1 MARFSSES
9 IEQVRDAVDIAEVI
23 APYTELRRAGQRLQG
38 LCPFH
43 DERTPSFS
51 VNPQDKLYYCFG
63 CGEKGDVFTFLQEKE
78 GMRFAEAVETLADRF
93 GVEVKPESEDPRIEE
108 ARKRRARLG
117 EVLDRTAAY
126 YVKYLWESDEAKK
139 AREYLL
145 GRGLSEKSLREFE
158 VGFAPNRWDTVVMRG
173 QQGGFS
179 HAELKAAGLVK
190 KGQKGGWMDHF
201 RARIMFPIRD
211 GRGRMQGFG
220 GRATRQEQRAKYVNS
235 PDGELFHKSR
245 LLYGIDRA
253 RPSIAKKGRAVV
265 VEGYTDVI
273 AAHQAGVGETVAV
286 MGTAITPDQVKL
298 LAAHTDE
305 VVLALDADRAGREAM
320 LRAQGVASGKRV
332 RLRVAAMPEGED
344 PAEMLGGEGPGSTAA
359 ERFLKLV
366 DDAVELSVFHAG
378 TLLDDADLAT
388 PDGRDRAL
396 NEVIPVLKAMPDSI
410 TRDELMRDVGERLG
424 ADPGLV
430 ARRLAAA
437 PRPRPAA
444 TTVRSASGSPGDD
457 PSAAEASPFAGGE
470 AGSPSPRPLS
480 THELREQALLA
491 MCIAAP
497 AYGRDYVEK
506 LKREHLSTPAM
517 GRVRDWL
524 AGHLDEPTK
533 GLPDDDAE
541 LGGIVLSLAKKAP
554 SEPASPEAMAL
565 TFLQLEQGAIERRIA
580 EAEALGVSAASVELQ
595 KRRAALAERI
605 AHYQSEAP
613 RAPARR

>member
-9 IEQVRDAVDIAEVI
+9 IERVRDAVDIAEVL

-78 GMRFAEAVETLADRF
+78 GLPFAEAVETLAERF
-93 GVEVKPESEDPRIEE
+93 GVEVEREQEDPRLEE
-108 ARKRRARLG
+108 QRKRRARLG

-126 YVKYLWESDEAKK
+126 YVKYLWESDEAEK
-139 AREYLL
+139 ARAYLTE
-145 GRGLSEKSLREFE
+145 RGLSEESLREFE

-179 HAELKAAGLVK
+179 QAELVAAGLVK

-211 GRGRMQGFG
+211 ARGRMQGFG

-253 RPSIAKKGRAVV
+253 RPAIAKKGRAVV

-273 AAHQAGVGETVAV
+273 AAHQAGMAETVAV

-298 LAAHTDE
+298 LAAHTEE
-305 VVLALDADRAGREAM
+305 VVLALDADRPGREAM

-344 PAEMLGGEGPGSTAA
+344 PADMLGGEGPGSTAA
-359 ERFLKLV
+359 ERFGKLV
-366 DDAVELSVFHAG
+366 DDAVDLSVFHVG
-378 TLLDDADLAT
+378 TLLDEADLAT
-388 PDGRDRAL
+388 PDGRDKAL
-396 NEVIPVLKAMPDSI
+396 NEVVPVLKAMNDSI
-410 TRDELMRDVGERLG
+410 SRDEMVRDVGEKLS

-437 PRPRPAA
+437 PRIPLAAAPTPAA
-444 TTVRSASGSPGDD
+444 ESSGGED
-457 PSAAEASPFAGGE
+457 SPFSPSDSAPEAPRARSTQEHLE
-470 AGSPSPRPLS
+470 AG
-480 THELREQALLA
+480 LLQ

-497 AYGRDYVEK
+497 AYGREIIDK

-524 AGHLDEPTK
+524 AEHLDEPTK
-533 GLPDDDAE
+533 GLPEDDVELAPIVKRLAE
-541 LGGIVLSLAKKAP
+541 RAP
-554 SEPASPEAMAL
+554 DEPASPEAMEL
-565 TFLQLEQGAIERRIA
+565 NFLQLEKGAIERRIA
-580 EAEALGVSAASVELQ
+580 EAAAAGATEASVELQ
-595 KRRAALAERI
+595 KRRADLSERI
-605 AHYQSEAP
+605 AHHQSTTPKTSAK
-613 RAPARR
+613 R

>member
-9 IEQVRDAVDIAEVI
+9 IERVRDAVDIAEVL
-23 APYTELRRAGQRLQG
+23 APYTELKRAGQRLQG

-78 GMRFAEAVETLADRF
+78 GLPFAEAVETLADRF
-93 GVEVKPESEDPRIEE
+93 GVEVEREQEDPRLEE
-108 ARKRRARLG
+108 SRKRRARLA
-117 EVLDRTAAY
+117 ELLDRTAAY
-126 YVKYLWESDEAKK
+126 YTKYLWESDEAEK

-145 GRGLSEKSLREFE
+145 GRGLSEASLREFG
-158 VGFAPNRWDTVVMRG
+158 VGFAPNRWDTIVMRG

-179 HAELKAAGLVK
+179 QAELVAAGLVK

-253 RPSIAKKGRAVV
+253 RAAMAKKGRAVV

-273 AAHQAGVGETVAV
+273 AAHRAGVEETVAV

-298 LAAHTDE
+298 LAAHTGE

-320 LRAQGVASGKRV
+320 LRAQGVAAGKKV

-344 PAEMLGGEGPGSTAA
+344 PADMLGGEGPGSSAA
-359 ERFLKLV
+359 ERFGGLI
-366 DDAVELSVFHAG
+366 DDAVDLSVFHAG

-396 NEVIPVLKAMPDSI
+396 EEVVPVLKAMPDSI
-410 TRDELMRDVGERLG
+410 TRDELVRDVGERLG

-430 ARRLAAA
+430 ARRMAEA
-437 PRPRPAA
+437 PRPPRPAPVA
-444 TTVRSASGSPGDD
+444 TAPADGGDG
-457 PSAAEASPFAGGE
+457 EESPFAPGDGATEAPRSLSTQERRE
-470 AGSPSPRPLS
+470 AG
-480 THELREQALLA
+480 LLQ

-497 AYGRDYVEK
+497 AYGRDYIEK

-524 AGHLDEPTK
+524 AEHLDDPVK
-533 GLPDDDAE
+533 GLPEDDVE
-541 LGGIVLSLAKKAP
+541 LGRVVSRLAEKAAD
-554 SEPASPEAMAL
+554 EPASPEAMEL
-565 TFLQLEQGAIERRIA
+565 SFLQLEQGAIERRIA
-580 EAEALGVSAASVELQ
+580 EAAATGATEASVELQ
-595 KRRAALAERI
+595 KRRAELSEKI
-605 AHYQSEAP
+605 AHHQSTTP
-613 RAPARR
+613 KSSLRR

>member
-9 IEQVRDAVDIAEVI
+9 IERVRDAVDIAEVL

-43 DERTPSFS
+43 DERSPSFS

-78 GMRFAEAVETLADRF
+78 GLPFAEAVETLAERF
-93 GVEVKPESEDPRIEE
+93 GVDVEREQEDPRLEE
-108 ARKRRARLG
+108 QRKRRARLG

-126 YVKYLWESDEAKK
+126 YTKYLWESDEAKK
-139 AREYLL
+139 ARTYLL
-145 GRGLSEKSLREFE
+145 GRGLSEASLREFG

-173 QQGGFS
+173 QQGGVS
-179 HAELKAAGLVK
+179 QSELVAAGLVK

-245 LLYGIDRA
+245 MLYGIDRA
-253 RPSIAKKGRAVV
+253 RAAIAKKGRAVV

-273 AAHQAGVGETVAV
+273 AAHHAGLEETVAV

-298 LAAHTDE
+298 LAAHTGE

-320 LRAQGVASGKRV
+320 LRAESVASGKRV

-344 PAEMLGGEGPGSTAA
+344 PAEMLKGDGPGSTAA
-359 ERFLKLV
+359 DRFEALV
-366 DDAVELSVFHAG
+366 DGAVELSVFHVG
-378 TLLDDADLAT
+378 TLLDEAELGT

-396 NEVIPVLKAMPDSI
+396 NEVVPVLKGMPDSI
-410 TRDELMRDVGERLG
+410 TRDELVREVGEKLS

-437 PRPRPAA
+437 PRAPRPAA
-444 TTVRSASGSPGDD
+444 V
-457 PSAAEASPFAGGE
+457 AAAPAVGVGEESPFAPGGGGV
-470 AGSPSPRPLS
+470 AQSPRAL
-480 THELREQALLA
+480 TTQEVREQALLS

-497 AYGRDYVEK
+497 TYGRDYVEK

-517 GRVRDWL
+517 GRARDWL
-524 AGHLDEPTK
+524 AEHLDEPTK
-533 GLPDDDAE
+533 GLPEEDVE
-541 LGGIVLSLAKKAP
+541 LGRIVLRLAEKAP
-554 SEPASPEAMAL
+554 SEPASPEAMEL
-565 TFLQLEQGAIERRIA
+565 TFLQLEKGAIERRIA
-580 EAEALGVSAASVELQ
+580 EAEALGVSEASVDLQ
-595 KRRAALAERI
+595 KRRAQFAERI
-605 AHYQSEAP
+605 AHHQSDVP
-613 RAPARR
+613 TQSARR

>member
-1 MARFSSES
+1 MARFSSET
-9 IEQVRDAVDIAEVI
+9 IEQVRDAVDIAEVL
-23 APYTELRRAGQRLQG
+23 APYTELKRAGQRLQG

-78 GMRFAEAVETLADRF
+78 GLPF
-93 GVEVKPESEDPRIEE
+93 GGGGGDACRALRGGGGARAGGSAGWRS

-126 YVKYLWESDEAKK
+126 YAKYLWESDEAKK

-145 GRGLSEKSLREFE
+145 GRGLSEESLREFG
-158 VGFAPNRWDTVVMRG
+158 VGFAPNRWDTIVMRG

-179 HAELKAAGLVK
+179 QAELAAAGLVK

-245 LLYGIDRA
+245 LLYGIERA
-253 RPSIAKKGRAVV
+253 RAAIAKKGRAVV

-273 AAHQAGVGETVAV
+273 AAHQAGVERDGRGDGDGDHAGSGEAP
-286 MGTAITPDQVKL
+286 GGAYGRGRAGARCRQGG
-298 LAAHTDE
+298 AGG
-305 VVLALDADRAGREAM
+305 DASRAGR
-320 LRAQGVASGKRV
+320 GGGKKV

-344 PAEMLGGEGPGSTAA
+344 PADMLGGEGPGSSAA
-359 ERFLKLV
+359 ERFEGLV
-366 DDAVELSVFHAG
+366 EDAVDLSVFHVG

-396 NEVIPVLKAMPDSI
+396 DEVVPVLKAMPDSI
-410 TRDELMRDVGERLG
+410 TRDELVRDVGERLG

-437 PRPRPAA
+437 PRTPRPVARRRRPNGRA
-444 TTVRSASGSPGDD
+444 TTGERSRRL
-457 PSAAEASPFAGGE
+457 
-470 AGSPSPRPLS
+470 RPPM
-480 THELREQALLA
+480 RA
-491 MCIAAP
+491 
-497 AYGRDYVEK
+497 R
-506 LKREHLSTPAM
+506 
-517 GRVRDWL
+517 
-524 AGHLDEPTK
+524 
-533 GLPDDDAE
+533 
-541 LGGIVLSLAKKAP
+541 
-554 SEPASPEAMAL
+554 
-565 TFLQLEQGAIERRIA
+565 LQ
-580 EAEALGVSAASVELQ
+580 
-595 KRRAALAERI
+595 
-605 AHYQSEAP
+605 AP
-613 RAPARR
+613 RALCRRRRGARRGCFRCASRRRRMGATTWRS

>member
-9 IEQVRDAVDIAEVI
+9 IERVRDAVDIAEVL
-23 APYTELRRAGQRLQG
+23 APYTDLRRAGQRLQG

-78 GMRFAEAVETLADRF
+78 GLPFAEAVETLADRF
-93 GVEVKPESEDPRIEE
+93 GVEVEREQEDPRLEE
-108 ARKRRARLG
+108 TRKRRARLG

-145 GRGLSEKSLREFE
+145 QRGLSEESLRGFE

-179 HAELKAAGLVK
+179 QAELAAAGLVK

-220 GRATRQEQRAKYVNS
+220 GRATRKEQRAKYVNS

-245 LLYGIDRA
+245 LLYGIDLARA
-253 RPSIAKKGRAVV
+253 AIAKKGRAVV

-273 AAHQAGVGETVAV
+273 AAHQAGIKETVAV

-298 LAAHTDE
+298 LAAHTEE

-320 LRAQGVASGKRV
+320 LRAQVVASGKRV

-344 PAEMLGGEGPGSTAA
+344 PADMLGGEGPGSSAA
-359 ERFLKLV
+359 ERFEKLV
-366 DDAVELSVFHAG
+366 NDAVELTVFHAG
-378 TLLDDADLAT
+378 TLLDEADLAT

-396 NEVIPVLKAMPDSI
+396 DEVVPVLKAMPDSI
-410 TRDELMRDVGERLG
+410 TRDELVRDVGERLG

-430 ARRLAAA
+430 ARRLAEA
-437 PRPRPAA
+437 PRAARPAPA
-444 TTVRSASGSPGDD
+444 
-457 PSAAEASPFAGGE
+457 PSVPAEGANGEESPFARGGS
-470 AGSPSPRPLS
+470 GSAVAPRALS
-480 THELREQALLA
+480 TQEVREQALLA

-497 AYGRDYVEK
+497 SYGRDYVDK
-506 LKREHLSTPAM
+506 VSREHLSTPAM

-524 AGHLDEPTK
+524 ATHLDRPTD
-533 GLPDDDAE
+533 GLPEDDEEVAKIVRRLAE
-541 LGGIVLSLAKKAP
+541 RAAA
-554 SEPASPEAMAL
+554 EPASPEAMEL
-565 TFLQLEQGAIERRIA
+565 TFLQLEQGATERRIA
-580 EAEALGVSAASVELQ
+580 EAEAVGVSEASVELQ
-595 KRRAALAERI
+595 KRRAALSERI
-605 AHYQSEAP
+605 AHHQSTTIGKQ
-613 RAPARR
+613 PARR

>member
-1 MARFSSES
+1 MARFSSVS
-9 IEQVRDAVDIAEVI
+9 IERVRDAVDIAEVL
-23 APYTELRRAGQRLQG
+23 APYTELKRAGQRLQG

-78 GMRFAEAVETLADRF
+78 GLPFAEAVETLADRF
-93 GVEVKPESEDPRIEE
+93 GVEVEREQEDPRLEE
-108 ARKRRARLG
+108 TRKRRAKLG
-117 EVLDRTAAY
+117 ELLDRTAAY
-126 YVKYLWESDEAKK
+126 YVKYLWESDEAEK
-139 AREYLL
+139 ARGYLL
-145 GRGLSEKSLREFE
+145 GRGLSEESLREFE
-158 VGFAPNRWDTVVMRG
+158 VGFAPNRWDTIVMRG

-179 HAELKAAGLVK
+179 QGDMVAAGLVK

-245 LLYGIDRA
+245 LLYGIDKA
-253 RPSIAKKGRAVV
+253 RGAMAKKGRAVV

-273 AAHQAGVGETVAV
+273 AAHRAGVGETVAV

-298 LAAHTDE
+298 LAAHTGE

-320 LRAQGVASGKRV
+320 LRAQAVAAGKKV

-344 PAEMLGGEGPGSTAA
+344 PADMLKGEGPGSTAA
-359 ERFLKLV
+359 ERFVGLIE
-366 DDAVELSVFHAG
+366 DAVDLSVFHVG

-396 NEVIPVLKAMPDSI
+396 DEVVPVLKAMPDSI
-410 TRDELMRDVGERLG
+410 TRDELVRDVGERLG

-430 ARRLAAA
+430 GRRMAAA
-437 PRPRPAA
+437 PRPRPTPAPRPA
-444 TTVRSASGSPGDD
+444 PEESEGDG
-457 PSAAEASPFAGGE
+457 EASPFTPSDSAPEAPRALSVQERRE
-470 AGSPSPRPLS
+470 AG
-480 THELREQALLA
+480 LLQ
-491 MCIAAP
+491 MCIADP
-497 AYGRDYVEK
+497 AHGRDYIAK
-506 LKREHLSTPAM
+506 LKREHLSTPTM

-524 AGHLDEPTK
+524 AEHLDDPVK
-533 GLPDDDAE
+533 GLPEDDPELSHVVRRLAE
-541 LGGIVLSLAKKAP
+541 RAGA
-554 SEPASPEAMAL
+554 EPASPEAMEL
-565 TFLQLEQGAIERRIA
+565 SFLQLEQGAIERRIA
-580 EAEALGVSAASVELQ
+580 EAAATGATEASVELQ
-595 KRRAALAERI
+595 KRRAALAEQI
-605 AHYQSEAP
+605 AHHQSATP
-613 RAPARR
+613 KQAARR

>member
-9 IEQVRDAVDIAEVI
+9 IERVRDAVDIAEVL

-43 DERTPSFS
+43 DERSPSFS

-78 GMRFAEAVETLADRF
+78 GLPFAEAVETLAERF
-93 GVEVKPESEDPRIEE
+93 GVEVEREQEDPRLEE
-108 ARKRRARLG
+108 QRKRRARLG

-126 YVKYLWESDEAKK
+126 YTKYLWESDEAAK
-139 AREYLL
+139 ARTYLL
-145 GRGLSEKSLREFE
+145 GRGLSEESLREFG

-179 HAELKAAGLVK
+179 QAELVAAGLVK

-253 RPSIAKKGRAVV
+253 RAAIAKKGRAVV

-273 AAHQAGVGETVAV
+273 AAHNAGLEETVAV

-298 LAAHTDE
+298 LAAHTGE

-320 LRAQGVASGKRV
+320 LRAESVASGKRV

-344 PAEMLGGEGPGSTAA
+344 PAEMLAGDGPGSTAA
-359 ERFLKLV
+359 DRFEALV
-366 DDAVELSVFHAG
+366 DGAVELSVFHVG
-378 TLLDDADLAT
+378 TLLDEAELGT

-396 NEVIPVLKAMPDSI
+396 NEVVPVLKGMPDSI
-410 TRDELMRDVGERLG
+410 TRDELVREVGERLS

-437 PRPRPAA
+437 PRAPRPAPVA
-444 TTVRSASGSPGDD
+444 AAVPAGEARDESPFGPGDAAA
-457 PSAAEASPFAGGE
+457 PSQ
-470 AGSPSPRPLS
+470 PRALT
-480 THELREQALLA
+480 THEVREQALLA

-497 AYGRDYVEK
+497 TYGRDYVDK
-506 LKREHLSTPAM
+506 LKREHLSTPVM

-524 AGHLDEPTK
+524 AEHLDEPVK
-533 GLPDDDAE
+533 DLPEEDVE
-541 LGGIVLSLAKKAP
+541 MGRIVLRLAEKAP
-554 SEPASPEAMAL
+554 SEPASPEAMEL
-565 TFLQLEQGAIERRIA
+565 TFLQLEKGAIERRIA
-580 EAEALGVSAASVELQ
+580 EAEALGVSEASVDLQ
-595 KRRAALAERI
+595 KRRAQFAERI
-605 AHYQSEAP
+605 AHHQSDVP
-613 RAPARR
+613 KPVRR

>member
-1 MARFSSES
+1 MARFSSEA
-9 IEQVRDAVDIAEVI
+9 IEQVRDAVDIAEVL

-78 GMRFAEAVETLADRF
+78 GLPFAEAVETLAERF
-93 GVEVKPESEDPRIEE
+93 GVEVEREREDPRLEE
-108 ARKRRARLG
+108 ARKRRVRLA

-145 GRGLSEKSLREFE
+145 GRGLSEERLREFE
-158 VGFAPNRWDTVVMRG
+158 VGFSPNRWDTILMRG

-179 HAELKAAGLVK
+179 QQELMAAGLAK

-245 LLYGIDRA
+245 LLYGIDRSRA
-253 RPSIAKKGRAVV
+253 AIAKKGRAVV

-273 AAHQAGVGETVAV
+273 AAHQAGVEETVAV

-298 LAAHTDE
+298 LAAHTDQ

-344 PAEMLGGEGPGSTAA
+344 PADMLGGDGPGSSAA
-359 ERFLKLV
+359 DRFLALV
-366 DDAVELSVFHAG
+366 DEAVELSVFHAG
-378 TLLDDADLAT
+378 TLLEDADLET

-396 NEVIPVLKAMPDSI
+396 DEVVPVLKAMPDSI
-410 TRDELMRDVGERLG
+410 SRDELVRDVGDRLA

-437 PRPRPAA
+437 PRTPRMAP
-444 TTVRSASGSPGDD
+444 VQ
-457 PSAAEASPFAGGE
+457 AAEAEGGGSEKSPFSSSE
-470 AGSPSPRPLS
+470 SGSAVPPRALS
-480 THELREQALLA
+480 TQEVREQALLA

-506 LKREHLSTPAM
+506 LTREHLSTPAM

-524 AGHLDEPTK
+524 AAHLDEPAA
-533 GLPDDDAE
+533 GLPEDDEELALIVRRLAE
-541 LGGIVLSLAKKAP
+541 KA
-554 SEPASPEAMAL
+554 SAEPASPEAMEL
-565 TFLQLEQGAIERRIA
+565 TFLQLEKGAIERRIA
-580 EAEALGVSAASVELQ
+580 EAAAAGATEASVELQ
-595 KRRAALAERI
+595 KRRAELTERI
-605 AHYQSEAP
+605 AHHQSEAP
-613 RAPARR
+613 RQPAKR

>member
-1 MARFSSES
+1 VARFSSES
-9 IEQVRDAVDIAEVI
+9 IERVRDAVDIAEVL
-23 APYTELRRAGQRLQG
+23 APYTELKRAGQRLQG

-78 GMRFAEAVETLADRF
+78 GLPFAEAVETLAERF
-93 GVEVKPESEDPRIEE
+93 GVEVEREQEDPKLEE
-108 ARKRRARLG
+108 ARKRRARLS
-117 EVLDRTAAY
+117 ELLDRTAAY
-126 YVKYLWESDEAKK
+126 YVKYLWESDEAEK

-145 GRGLSEKSLREFE
+145 GRGLSEESLREFE
-158 VGFAPNRWDTVVMRG
+158 VGFAPNRWDTIVMRG
-173 QQGGFS
+173 QQGGFTQGD
-179 HAELKAAGLVK
+179 LVAAGLVK

-220 GRATRQEQRAKYVNS
+220 GRATRKEQRAKYVNS

-245 LLYGIDRA
+245 LLYGIDKA
-253 RPSIAKKGRAVV
+253 RGAMAKKGRAVV

-273 AAHQAGVGETVAV
+273 AAHRAGVEETVAV

-298 LAAHTDE
+298 LAAHTGE

-320 LRAQGVASGKRV
+320 LRAQGVAAGKRV

-344 PAEMLGGEGPGSTAA
+344 PADMLKGEGPGSSAA
-359 ERFLKLV
+359 ERFVGLIE
-366 DDAVELSVFHAG
+366 DAVDLSVFHAG

-396 NEVIPVLKAMPDSI
+396 DEVVPVLKAMPDSI
-410 TRDELMRDVGERLG
+410 TRDELVRDVGDRLG

-430 ARRLAAA
+430 ARRMAAA
-437 PRPRPAA
+437 PRAPRPVAA
-444 TTVRSASGSPGDD
+444 APVNPSGGEESPFSPGG
-457 PSAAEASPFAGGE
+457 AAPEA
-470 AGSPSPRPLS
+470 PRELS
-480 THELREQALLA
+480 TQERREKGLLQ

-497 AYGRDYVEK
+497 AYGRDYIEK

-524 AGHLDEPTK
+524 AEHLDEPVK
-533 GLPDDDAE
+533 GLPDDDPE
-541 LGGIVLSLAKKAP
+541 LAQTVQRLTERAAD
-554 SEPASPEAMAL
+554 EPASPEAMEL
-565 TFLQLEQGAIERRIA
+565 SFLQLEQGALERRIA
-580 EAEALGVSAASVELQ
+580 EAAAAGATEASVELQ
-595 KRRAALAERI
+595 KRRAVLAEQI
-605 AHYQSEAP
+605 AHHQSTTP
-613 RAPARR
+613 KSPARR

>member
-9 IEQVRDAVDIAEVI
+9 IERVRDAVDIAEVL
-23 APYTELRRAGQRLQG
+23 APYTELKRAGQRLQG

-78 GMRFAEAVETLADRF
+78 GLPFAEAVETLAERF
-93 GVEVKPESEDPRIEE
+93 GVEVEREQEDPKLEE
-108 ARKRRARLG
+108 ARKRRAKLS
-117 EVLDRTAAY
+117 ELLDRTASY
-126 YVKYLWESDEAKK
+126 YVKYLWESDEAEK

-145 GRGLSEKSLREFE
+145 GRGLSEESLREFE
-158 VGFAPNRWDTVVMRG
+158 VGFAPNRWDTIVMRG
-173 QQGGFS
+173 QQGGFT
-179 HAELKAAGLVK
+179 HADLVAAGLVK

-245 LLYGIDRA
+245 LLYGIDKA
-253 RPSIAKKGRAVV
+253 RGAMAKKGRAVV

-273 AAHQAGVGETVAV
+273 AAHRAGVEETVAV

-298 LAAHTDE
+298 LAAHTGE

-320 LRAQGVASGKRV
+320 LRAQGVAAGKKV

-344 PAEMLGGEGPGSTAA
+344 PADMLKGEGPGSSAA
-359 ERFLKLV
+359 ERFVGLIEAAV
-366 DDAVELSVFHAG
+366 DLSVFHAR

-396 NEVIPVLKAMPDSI
+396 DEVVPVLKAMPDSI
-410 TRDELMRDVGERLG
+410 TRDELIRDVGERLG

-430 ARRLAAA
+430 ARRMAAA
-437 PRPRPAA
+437 PRAPRPVPAPAPAA
-444 TTVRSASGSPGDD
+444 TRG
-457 PSAAEASPFAGGE
+457 AGGE
-470 AGSPSPRPLS
+470 ESPFSPGGTAPEAPRALS
-480 THELREQALLA
+480 TQERREKGLLQ

-497 AYGRDYVEK
+497 AYGREYIEK

-524 AGHLDEPTK
+524 AEHLDDPVK
-533 GLPDDDAE
+533 GLPEDDPELAQTVQRLAE
-541 LGGIVLSLAKKAP
+541 RAAD
-554 SEPASPEAMAL
+554 EPASPEAMEL
-565 TFLQLEQGAIERRIA
+565 SFLQLEQGAIERRIA
-580 EAEALGVSAASVELQ
+580 EAAATGATEASVGLQ
-595 KRRAALAERI
+595 KRRAELSELI
-605 AHYQSEAP
+605 AHHQSTTP
-613 RAPARR
+613 QSPARG

>member
-9 IEQVRDAVDIAEVI
+9 IERVRDAVDIAEVL
-23 APYTELRRAGQRLQG
+23 APYTELKRAGQRLQG

-78 GMRFAEAVETLADRF
+78 GLPFAEAVETLADRF
-93 GVEVKPESEDPRIEE
+93 GVEVEREQEDPRLEE
-108 ARKRRARLG
+108 SRKRRARLA
-117 EVLDRTAAY
+117 ELLDRTAAY
-126 YVKYLWESDEAKK
+126 YTKYLWESDEAEK
-139 AREYLL
+139 ARVYLL
-145 GRGLSEKSLREFE
+145 GRGLSEESLREFG

-173 QQGGFS
+173 QQGGYS
-179 HAELKAAGLVK
+179 QAELAAAGLVK

-220 GRATRQEQRAKYVNS
+220 GRATRKEQRAKYVNS

-245 LLYGIDRA
+245 TLYAIEKA
-253 RPSIAKKGRAVV
+253 RGAMAKKGRAVV

-273 AAHQAGVGETVAV
+273 AAHQAGVEETVAV

-298 LAAHTDE
+298 LAAHTGE

-320 LRAQGVASGKRV
+320 LRAQGVAAGKRV

-344 PAEMLGGEGPGSTAA
+344 PADMLGGEGPGSSAA
-359 ERFLKLV
+359 ERFEKLV
-366 DDAVELSVFHAG
+366 EDAVDLSVFHVG

-396 NEVIPVLKAMPDSI
+396 DEVVPVLKAMPDSI
-410 TRDELMRDVGERLG
+410 TRDELVRDVGERLG

-437 PRPRPAA
+437 PKTPRLAPVPAPA
-444 TTVRSASGSPGDD
+444 EPSDDEGEESPFAPTD
-457 PSAAEASPFAGGE
+457 AAEAPRVLSTQERRE
-470 AGSPSPRPLS
+470 AG
-480 THELREQALLA
+480 LLK
-491 MCIAAP
+491 MCIADP
-497 AYGRDYVEK
+497 AHGRDYIAK

-524 AGHLDEPTK
+524 AEHLEEPMK
-533 GLPDDDAE
+533 GLPEEDVE
-541 LGGIVLSLAKKAP
+541 LTRIVSRLADRAAD
-554 SEPASPEAMAL
+554 EPASPEAMEMS
-565 TFLQLEQGAIERRIA
+565 FLQLEQGALERRIA
-580 EAEALGVSAASVELQ
+580 EAAATGATEASVELQ
-595 KRRAALAERI
+595 KRRAALAEQI
-605 AHYQSEAP
+605 AHHQSAVP
-613 RAPARR
+613 KQSAQG

>member
-1 MARFSSES
+1 VARFSPET
-9 IEQVRDAVDIAEVI
+9 IEQVRDAVDIAEVL

-43 DERTPSFS
+43 DERSPSFS

-78 GMRFAEAVETLADRF
+78 GLAFGEAVEALAERF
-93 GVEVKPESEDPRIEE
+93 GVDVEREQEDPQAEE
-108 ARKRRARLG
+108 RRKRRVRLG

-126 YVKYLWESDEAKK
+126 YTKYLWESDEARK

-145 GRGLSEKSLREFE
+145 GRGLSEESLREFG

-173 QQGGFS
+173 QQGGYS
-179 HAELKAAGLVK
+179 PAELAAAGLVK

-245 LLYGIDRA
+245 LLYGIERA
-253 RPSIAKKGRAVV
+253 RPAIAKQGRAVV

-298 LAAHTDE
+298 LAAHTGE

-320 LRAQGVASGKRV
+320 LRAQVVASGKKV

-344 PAEMLGGEGPGSTAA
+344 PADMLGGEGPGSSAA
-359 ERFLKLV
+359 ERFERLV
-366 DDAVELSVFHAG
+366 DEAVDLSVFHAG

-396 NEVIPVLKAMPDSI
+396 DEVVPVLKGMPDSI
-410 TRDELMRDVGERLG
+410 TRDELVRDVGERLG

-437 PRPRPAA
+437 PRAPRPVAA
-444 TTVRSASGSPGDD
+444 APAPVSHDD
-457 PSAAEASPFAGGE
+457 GGEESPFAPSD
-470 AGSPSPRPLS
+470 AGAPAARRALS
-480 THELREQALLA
+480 TQERREEGLLK
-491 MCIAAP
+491 MCLAAP
-497 AYGRDYVEK
+497 SYGRDYVEK
-506 LKREHLSTPAM
+506 LKREHLSTPVM

-524 AGHLDEPTK
+524 AEHLDEPTK
-533 GLPDDDAE
+533 GLPEDDAE
-541 LGGIVLSLAKKAP
+541 LSRIVTRLAAGA
-554 SEPASPEAMAL
+554 SDEPASPEAMEL
-565 TFLQLEQGAIERRIA
+565 SFLQLEKEAIERRIA
-580 EAEALGVSAASVELQ
+580 EAEAVGVSEATVELQ
-595 KRRAALAERI
+595 KHRAKLAEDI
-605 AHYQSEAP
+605 AHHQSTVP
-613 RAPARR
+613 QRQPARR

>member
-9 IEQVRDAVDIAEVI
+9 IERVRDAVDIAEVL
-23 APYTELRRAGQRLQG
+23 APYTELKRAGQRLQG

-78 GMRFAEAVETLADRF
+78 GLPFAEAVETLADRF
-93 GVEVKPESEDPRIEE
+93 GVEVEREQEDPRLEE
-108 ARKRRARLG
+108 SRKRRARLA
-117 EVLDRTAAY
+117 ELLDRTASY
-126 YVKYLWESDEAKK
+126 YTKYLWESDEAEK

-145 GRGLSEKSLREFE
+145 GRGLSEESLREFG

-173 QQGGFS
+173 QQGGYS
-179 HAELKAAGLVK
+179 QAELAAAGLVK

-211 GRGRMQGFG
+211 SRGRMQGFG
-220 GRATRQEQRAKYVNS
+220 GRATRKEQRAKYVNS

-245 LLYGIDRA
+245 TLYAIEKA
-253 RPSIAKKGRAVV
+253 RGAMAKKGRAVV

-273 AAHQAGVGETVAV
+273 AAHQAGVEETVAI

-298 LAAHTDE
+298 LAAHTGE

-320 LRAQGVASGKRV
+320 LRAQGVAAGKKV

-344 PAEMLGGEGPGSTAA
+344 PADMLGGEGPGSSAA
-359 ERFLKLV
+359 ERFEKLV
-366 DDAVELSVFHAG
+366 EDAVDLSVFHVG

-396 NEVIPVLKAMPDSI
+396 DEVVPVLKAMPDSI
-410 TRDELMRDVGERLG
+410 TRDELVRDVGERLG

-437 PRPRPAA
+437 PRTPRLAPVSAPAE
-444 TTVRSASGSPGDD
+444 VDD
-457 PSAAEASPFAGGE
+457 EGGEASPFAPTDTAETPRVLSTQERRE
-470 AGSPSPRPLS
+470 AGL
-480 THELREQALLA
+480 LR
-491 MCIAAP
+491 MCIADP
-497 AYGRDYVEK
+497 AHGRDYIAK

-524 AGHLDEPTK
+524 AEHLDEPMK
-533 GLPDDDAE
+533 ELPEGDDE
-541 LGGIVLSLAKKAP
+541 LALIVSRLVERAAD
-554 SEPASPEAMAL
+554 EPASPEAMEL
-565 TFLQLEQGAIERRIA
+565 SFLQLEQGAIERRIA
-580 EAEALGVSAASVELQ
+580 EAAATGATEASVELQ
-595 KRRAALAERI
+595 KRRSALTEQI
-605 AHYQSEAP
+605 AHHQSAVP
-613 RAPARR
+613 KQPARR

>member
-9 IEQVRDAVDIAEVI
+9 IERVRDAVDIAEVL
-23 APYTELRRAGQRLQG
+23 APYTELRRAGQRFQG

-78 GMRFAEAVETLADRF
+78 GLPFAEAVEALAERF
-93 GVEVKPESEDPRIEE
+93 GVEVEREQEDPRLEE
-108 ARKRRARLG
+108 TRKRRARLG

-145 GRGLSEKSLREFE
+145 GRGLSEESLRKFE
-158 VGFAPNRWDTVVMRG
+158 VGFSPNRWDTVVMRG

-179 HAELKAAGLVK
+179 PAELAAAGLVK

-220 GRATRQEQRAKYVNS
+220 GRATRQKQRAKYVNS

-245 LLYGIDRA
+245 LLYGIDRSRA
-253 RPSIAKKGRAVV
+253 AIAKKGRAVV

-273 AAHQAGVGETVAV
+273 AAHQAGVEETVAV
-286 MGTAITPDQVKL
+286 MGTAITPDQVKF
-298 LAAHTDE
+298 LAAHTEE

-320 LRAQGVASGKRV
+320 LRAQAVASGKRV

-344 PAEMLGGEGPGSTAA
+344 PADMLGGDGPGSSAA
-359 ERFLKLV
+359 DRFLGFV
-366 DDAVELSVFHAG
+366 NEAVELSVFHAG
-378 TLLDDADLAT
+378 TLLDDADLET

-396 NEVIPVLKAMPDSI
+396 DEAVPLLKAMPDSI
-410 TRDELMRDVGERLG
+410 SRDELVRVVGERLG
-424 ADPGLV
+424 ADPSLV

-437 PRPRPAA
+437 PRAPRKAPAP
-444 TTVRSASGSPGDD
+444 V
-457 PSAAEASPFAGGE
+457 AEADDGGSEESPFSSGDSGLA
-470 AGSPSPRPLS
+470 AAPRALS
-480 THELREQALLA
+480 TQEVREQALLA

-506 LKREHLSTPAM
+506 LTREHLSTPAM
-517 GRVRDWL
+517 GRARDWL
-524 AGHLDEPTK
+524 GSHLDEPTK
-533 GLPDDDAE
+533 GLPEDDAE
-541 LGGIVLSLAKKAP
+541 VAVIVRRLAEKA
-554 SEPASPEAMAL
+554 SAEPASPEAMAL
-565 TFLQLEQGAIERRIA
+565 TFLQLEKGALERRIA
-580 EAEALGVSAASVELQ
+580 EAAAAGATEASVELQ
-595 KRRAALAERI
+595 KRRAELSERI
-605 AHYQSEAP
+605 AHHQSEVP
-613 RAPARR
+613 RLPARR

>member
-9 IEQVRDAVDIAEVI
+9 IERVRDAVDIAEVL
-23 APYTELRRAGQRLQG
+23 APYTELKRAGQRLQG

-78 GMRFAEAVETLADRF
+78 GLPFAEAVETLAERF
-93 GVEVKPESEDPRIEE
+93 GVEVEREQEDPKLEE
-108 ARKRRARLG
+108 ARKRRAKLS
-117 EVLDRTAAY
+117 ELLDRTAAY
-126 YVKYLWESDEAKK
+126 YVKYLWESDEAEK

-145 GRGLSEKSLREFE
+145 GRGLSEESLREFE
-158 VGFAPNRWDTVVMRG
+158 VGFAPNRWDTIVMRG
-173 QQGGFS
+173 QQGGFT
-179 HAELKAAGLVK
+179 HADLAAAGLVK

-245 LLYGIDRA
+245 LLYGIDKA
-253 RPSIAKKGRAVV
+253 RGAMAKKRRAVV

-273 AAHQAGVGETVAV
+273 AAHRAGVGETVAV

-298 LAAHTDE
+298 LAAHTGE

-320 LRAQGVASGKRV
+320 LRAQGVAAGKKV

-344 PAEMLGGEGPGSTAA
+344 PADMLKGEGPGSSAA
-359 ERFLKLV
+359 ERFVGLIE
-366 DDAVELSVFHAG
+366 DAVDLSVFHAG

-396 NEVIPVLKAMPDSI
+396 DEVVPVLKAMPDSI
-410 TRDELMRDVGERLG
+410 TRDELVRDVGERLG

-430 ARRLAAA
+430 ARRMAAA
-437 PRPRPAA
+437 PRAPRPVAA
-444 TTVRSASGSPGDD
+444 PPPAVASEGGG
-457 PSAAEASPFAGGE
+457 EASPFAPGG
-470 AGSPSPRPLS
+470 APPQAPRALS
-480 THELREQALLA
+480 TQERREKGLLQ

-497 AYGRDYVEK
+497 AYGRDYIEK

-524 AGHLDEPTK
+524 AEHLDEPMK
-533 GLPDDDAE
+533 GLPEDDPELAQTVQRLAE
-541 LGGIVLSLAKKAP
+541 RAAD
-554 SEPASPEAMAL
+554 EPASPEAMEL
-565 TFLQLEQGAIERRIA
+565 SFLQLEQGAIERRIA
-580 EAEALGVSAASVELQ
+580 EAAATGATEASVELQ
-595 KRRAALAERI
+595 KRRAVLAEQI
-605 AHYQSEAP
+605 AHHQSTTP
-613 RAPARR
+613 KSPARG